1 MNVEQDSSVDTAGEH
16 DDGTDDSLEAPARD
30 ETDAPLAPRRRA
42 RATRP
47 KAVGPW
53 TRRCLARWRSILA
66 TALVVVTIG
75 AAVGLFFVQYRPDQ
89 QMSDAAARQA
99 IQVASDGAVALLS
112 YSFDTLDRD
121 FAAAKSRLT
130 GNFLAYYSKFSEQIA
145 AGAMQGQLTT
155 TAKVIRAA
163 ISDLHP
169 DSAVVLVFVNQTTTS
184 KRKPEPIE
192 AHSSILVRLTK
203 INGSWLIANFDP
215 VG

>member
-1 MNVEQDSSVDTAGEH
+1 MNVEQDPSADTAGAH
-16 DDGTDDSLEAPARD
+16 DDGTETSAPD
-30 ETDAPLAPRRRA
+30 ETDAPFASQKPA
-42 RATRP
+42 RSTASWAGSR
-47 KAVGPW
+47 W
-53 TRRCLARWRSILA
+53 IRRCLARWRSILA
-66 TALVVVTIG
+66 KALVFLTVG
-75 AAVGLFFVQYRPDQ
+75 AAAGMYFAQYRSDQ
-89 QMSDAAARQA
+89 TMNQAAEHQA
-99 IQVASDGAVALLS
+99 LQAASDGAVALLS

-130 GNFLAYYSKFSEQIA
+130 GDFLAYYSKFSEQIA

-163 ISDLHP
+163 ISDLRP
-169 DSAVVLVFVNQTTTS
+169 NSAVVLLFANQTTTS

-192 AHSSILVRLTK
+192 AHSSILVTVKK

>member
-16 DDGTDDSLEAPARD
+16 DDSTAAPAPD
-30 ETDAPLAPRRRA
+30 ETDAPRAPRRPA
-42 RATRP
+42 RSTRL
-47 KAVGPW
+47 KAFGRW
-53 TRRCLARWRSILA
+53 TRRCLAKWRSILA
-66 TALVVVTIG
+66 TALVVATIG
-75 AAVGLFFVQYRPDQ
+75 AAAGLYFVQYRPDQ
-89 QMSDAAARQA
+89 QMSDAAAHQA
-99 IQVASDGAVALLS
+99 VQAASDGAVALLS

-121 FAAAKSRLT
+121 FAAARSRLT

-145 AGAMQGQLTT
+145 AGAMQGQLATN
-155 TAKVIRAA
+155 AKVIRAA

-169 DSAVVLVFVNQTTTS
+169 DSAGVLVFVNQTTTS

-203 INGSWLIANFDP
+203 VNGSWLIANFDP

>member
-1 MNVEQDSSVDTAGEH
+1 MNVEQDSSVDTAGAH
-16 DDGTDDSLEAPARD
+16 DDSTDDSPEASAPDETGAPLSPQRPARS
-30 ETDAPLAPRRRA
+30 TPL
-42 RATRP
+42 
-47 KAVGPW
+47 KAVGRW
-53 TRRCLARWRSILA
+53 TRRCLAKWRSILA
-66 TALVVVTIG
+66 TALVVATIG
-75 AAVGLFFVQYRPDQ
+75 AAAGLFFVQYRPDQ

-99 IQVASDGAVALLS
+99 VQAASDGAVALLS

-121 FAAAKSRLT
+121 FASAKSRLT

-169 DSAVVLVFVNQTTTS
+169 GSAVVLVFVNQTTTS